1 MRDWRI
7 LHKNH
12 DGTNRGLLQP
22 ENLSFTMVK
31 GEAGSHSVNYELDLG
46 NAASVDMQQFTEPYR
61 TDFELTVDG
70 IAIIGGIHTEISFN
84 TDDEFMQIAGKDWMH
99 YFERREYPFDPLAPN
114 AYRLGDPDRGLALA
128 YENTDIGI
136 VVNQL
141 LVQTLSQPYSLPITW
156 TTPTVGILVDYE
168 ISLADVGSIQSKLA
182 ELSQEQGGAFDFWVD
197 TNMVLHFAISRQYD
211 VGASTDP
218 NECAMV
224 FNNDN
229 MIRGE
234 VNSAGPGATRFVGY
248 GAGNEVR
255 LGLELI
261 DEPLCNVYRR
271 LDGNADFSDVPS
283 RARVDSLTIG
293 EFHYQ
298 KHAQDSVTIEVQA
311 EEIPGF
317 WNTMRPGIAV
327 WVDEVPAGPV
337 WINGAFEVM
346 EVSGDVSTEGGE
358 TISLTL
364 EPIHWIDVPDPPPV
378 WSESAEYP
386 PSRPATNPLPPWTAV

>member
-7 LHKNH
+7 MHKNH
-12 DGTNRGLLQP
+12 DGTNRGQLQP

-46 NAASVDMQQFTEPYR
+46 NATMVDMTQFTEPYR
-61 TDFELTVDG
+61 TDFELSVDG
-70 IAIIGGIHTEISFN
+70 LIIIAGMHTEMSFN
-84 TDDEFMQIAGKDWMH
+84 TEDEFIQIAGKDWMH
-99 YFERREYPFDPLAPN
+99 YLERREYPFDPLQPN
-114 AYRLGDPDRGLALA
+114 AYRLGDPDRGLAFIGI
-128 YENTDIGI
+128 NTDIGNI
-136 VVNQL
+136 INQL
-141 LVQTLSQPYSLPITW
+141 LTQTLTMPYSLPISW
-156 TTPTVGILVDYE
+156 TTPTIGVATDYE
-168 ISLADVGSIQSKLA
+168 LALADTGSIQSKIA
-182 ELSQEQGGAFDFWVD
+182 ELAQEQGGAFDFWID
-197 TNMVLHFAISRQYD
+197 KNMQLHFAIPRQYTEA
-211 VGASTDP
+211 ASTDP
-218 NECAMV
+218 AACAMV
-224 FNNDN
+224 FNTNN

-261 DEPLCNVYRR
+261 DNDLCNVYRR

-293 EFHYQ
+293 EFHYVRF
-298 KHAQDSVTIEVQA
+298 AQDKVTIEVQA
-311 EEIPGF
+311 EEIAGF

-327 WVDEVPAGPV
+327 WVDNVPAGPLT
-337 WINGAFEVM
+337 INGGYEVI

-364 EPIHWIDVPDPPPV
+364 DPIHWIDVEDAPPL
-378 WSESAEYP
+378 WSGAYP
-386 PSRPATNPLPPWTAV
+386 PSRPPVNTGPGWMVGG